1 MWIVLRWLKWNSLPI
16 GIPLM
21 PLLLIILP
29 IVASYIDTN
38 NRKLWVQLDSLE
50 DIRSKYKSVSF
61 VCLISK

>member
-1 MWIVLRWLKWNSLPI
+1 MWIVLRWLKWNGLPI